1 MIFYAELKTYNLFN
15 HLFSYDDED
24 YFLKKR
30 STPILICQC
39 LRGTLYFLKM
49 LITREYNFS

>member
-24 YFLKKR
+24 YFLKKGQHL
-30 STPILICQC
+30 SWFVNASGEHYI
-39 LRGTLYFLKM
+39 F
-49 LITREYNFS
+49 